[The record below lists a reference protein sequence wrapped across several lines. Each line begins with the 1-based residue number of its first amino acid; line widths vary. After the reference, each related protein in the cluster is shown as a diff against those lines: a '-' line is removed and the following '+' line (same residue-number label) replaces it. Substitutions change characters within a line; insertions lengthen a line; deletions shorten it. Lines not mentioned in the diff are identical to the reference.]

1 MESYP
6 PMNFAVYVAKRLVSL
21 IPVLFGIS
29 FIVFFLIRLIPG
41 DPAATLLGSR
51 ATAESVAALRSQLG
65 LDLPMWQQYLKF
77 LGNVLHGS
85 LGYSFVYDSQ
95 VTDLIAV
102 SLPVTLWV
110 LLSGTFFTVVIA
122 VPLAVWAAA
131 RRNGL
136 ADNVIRAVPVVGLGL
151 PSFWL
156 GIMLILLFGL
166 KLRWFPVAGFG
177 QTFPDHLR
185 SIVLP
190 GITVAL
196 TLTPILI
203 RSLRASMVE
212 VLASD
217 YIVTAS
223 AKGISR
229 SRVLFGH
236 GLRNAAASSITVL
249 GVNIAYLTGST
260 VVIERVYSLPGIGQ
274 QMLNSILGRDFP
286 TVQGITLVF
295 AIMVV
300 VVNLLTDLAHAALDP
315 RVKVA

>member
-1 MESYP
+1 MKYP
-6 PMNFAVYVAKRLVSL
+6 VYVAKRLLSL

-29 FIVFFLIRLIPG
+29 LIVFFLIRLIPG
-41 DPAATLLGSR
+41 DPAATLLGAH
-51 ATAESVAALRSQLG
+51 ATEQSVAELRSQLG
-65 LDLPMWQQYLKF
+65 LDLPVWQQYLTF
-77 LGNVLHGS
+77 LDHVLHGS
-85 LGYSFVYDSQ
+85 LGFSFVYRSP
-95 VTDLIAV
+95 VTELIAT

-110 LLSGTFFTVVIA
+110 LASATFFTIVIA

-131 RRNGL
+131 RRNGA
-136 ADNVIRAVPVVGLGL
+136 ADNVIRAVPVLGLGM
-151 PSFWL
+151 PSFWV
-156 GIMLILLFGL
+156 GIMLILFFGL
-166 KLRWFPVAGFG
+166 KLHWFPVAGFG
-177 QTFPDHLR
+177 ETIPVHLR

-212 VLASD
+212 VLASE

-229 SRVLFGH
+229 TRVLLGH
-236 GLRNAAASSITVL
+236 ALRNAASSSITVL

-260 VVIERVYSLPGIGQ
+260 VVVERVFSLPGIGQ
-274 QMLNSILGRDFP
+274 QMISSILSRDFP

-295 AIMVV
+295 AVMVV
-300 VVNLLTDLAHAALDP
+300 TVNLLTDLAHAAMDP
-315 RVKVA
+315 RVKLG